1 MQTRTS
7 FTAVAATGITSLLI
21 ALSLSAQGGKESLL
35 TGRVTSPACAPI
47 EGVAVS
53 AQLPGSPITTS
64 VYSQADGRYFFPA
77 MSAGDYR
84 VWAQAVGLERG
95 ESKAGLSGGAARVDF
110 TLADTTDIIRQL
122 SGYQALAS
130 LPEDTREHR
139 RGKVL
144 LQKMCTYCHETATVL
159 RGRFDQH
166 GWEIMV
172 GVMTS
177 GFNPGNTSPLTPAQR
192 ELATYLTEM
201 RGPWPSPMKPQ
212 IYRPKGEATLPVVY
226 DYDVEYE
233 GGGYGA
239 HNGSDWRY
247 GQASS
252 AGGGGGMH
260 DAAADDGGNIWFTVP
275 GSPGK
280 RTVARVDGATGA
292 VSDFAVPLRDGTG
305 IAKAHGIFPGTDGRI
320 YFNASPRIAYLD
332 GTMGI
337 IEPKSRTVESI
348 APPAGMTL
356 VSGWLGGDAKGF
368 IWAASGTMQK
378 GAALRFDPRTKAF
391 KQFPS
396 PTAAMTYGIAGD
408 MDGNGWWTG
417 VNDDIIVH
425 GNGATG
431 EVTEIKLPAQLPA
444 EFVKPGDFAEGE
456 EIPQPGIGGKQSP
469 RRPYAD
475 LKSPALWVPNF
486 YGNSLVR
493 IDTRTK
499 AVKYIAVPSS
509 GMNPYEA
516 AVDSKG
522 RVWVTFQNS
531 DEMGRYDPAAGT
543 WTMYSYPTK
552 GMAQRQN
559 HMYERNGVLQ
569 FISASGPSHRVGK
582 FVIRSAKDVQALRD
596 KTK

>member
-1 MQTRTS
+1 MLTRTR
-7 FTAVAATGITSLLI
+7 FTAGAATAVASLAL
-21 ALSLSAQGGKESLL
+21 ALSLSAQGAKESLL
-35 TGRVTSPACAPI
+35 TGRVTSPSGAPI
-47 EGVAVS
+47 EGVAIS
-53 AQLPGSPITTS
+53 AQIPGRPITTS
-64 VYSQADGRYFFPA
+64 VYSQADGRFFFPA
-77 MSAGDYR
+77 MSPGAYN
-84 VWAQAVGLERG
+84 VWAQAIGLERG
-95 ESKAGLSGGAARVDF
+95 ESKATLAGGTVKVDF
-110 TLADTTDIIRQL
+110 KLADTTDIIRQL
-122 SGYQALAS
+122 SGYQVLAA

-144 LQKMCTYCHETATVL
+144 LQKMCTYCHSTATVL
-159 RGRFDQH
+159 RDRFDQA
-166 GWEIMV
+166 GWEVIV
-172 GVMTS
+172 GVMTN
-177 GFNPGNTSPLTPAQR
+177 GFNPANTKPLTPAQK

-201 RGPWPSPMKPQ
+201 RGPGPSPMKPQ
-212 IYRPKGEATLPVVY
+212 VYRPKGEATLPAVY
-226 DYDVEYE
+226 EYDVEYE
-233 GGGYGA
+233 GGGYSA

-252 AGGGGGMH
+252 AGGNGGMH
-260 DAAADDGGNIWFTVP
+260 DAAADDGGSLWMTVP
-275 GSPGK
+275 GSRGK
-280 RTVARVDGATGA
+280 RTVARIDGETGA
-292 VSDFAVPLRDGTG
+292 VSEYAVPLRDGTG
-305 IAKAHGIFPGTDGRI
+305 IAKAHGISNGPDGRI

-348 APPAGMTL
+348 APPPGMTL
-356 VSGWLGGDAKGF
+356 VSGWLGIDAKGF

-391 KQFPS
+391 KQFLS

-431 EVTEIKLPAQLPA
+431 EVSEIKLPPQLPA

-499 AVKYIAVPSS
+499 ALKYIAVPSS

-516 AVDSKG
+516 AVDSQG

-559 HMYERNGVLQ
+559 HMHEKNGVLQ
-569 FISASGPSHRVGK
+569 FVSASGPSHRVGK
-582 FVIRSAKDVQALRD
+582 FVVRSAKDVQALRD